1 MLKNRVIPVLLLK
14 SGELVKTRRFQDAK
28 YIGDPINAIKIFN
41 EKEVDELLVLD
52 INASKERNDPDY
64 KTIELFASECF
75 MPLCYGGGINTLE
88 QAAKIFDLG
97 VEKICL
103 QSAAIDNPG
112 FISQLARK
120 YGSQSIVVS
129 IDIKK
134 NWRKKDMLYRS
145 SSSKCLSYNW
155 VAFAKDMANAGAGE
169 IIINSVDNDG
179 ELCGYNLKLISEATQ
194 MLSVPIVAL
203 GGARSINDFTL
214 AIKAGAS
221 AVGAGAMF
229 VFHGPH
235 RAVLITYPAYETL
248 QAALNV

>member
-14 SGELVKTRRFQDAK
+14 SGELVKTRRFQNAS

-41 EKEVDELLVLD
+41 DKEVDELLVLD
-52 INASKERNDPDY
+52 IDASKSKSEPNY
-64 KTIELFASECF
+64 KIIELFASECF
-75 MPLCYGGGINTLE
+75 MPLCYGGGIHTLE
-88 QAAKIFDLG
+88 QAAKVFDLG

-103 QSAAIDNPG
+103 QSAAINEPR
-112 FISQLARK
+112 FVTQLARK

-134 NWRKKDMLYRS
+134 NWRKKNRLYKS
-145 SSSKCLSYNW
+145 VSGKCLTNYWLS
-155 VAFAKDMANAGAGE
+155 FAQNMAEAGAGE

-179 ELCGYNLKLISEATQ
+179 ELCGYNLNIISEAAQ
-194 MLSVPIVAL
+194 ALNVPIIAL
-203 GGARSINDFTL
+203 GGASSISDFRL
-214 AIKAGAS
+214 AVQAGAS

-235 RAVLITYPAYETL
+235 RAVLITYPEYETL
-248 QAALNV
+248 QAELNV